1 LSAKLVGAPSTAQ
14 VPSEV
19 AEAESARISLAE
31 GRLEDAEQEYRS
43 LLAQDPEVAAYY
55 LGLAGVMM
63 ARCDAEAALAV
74 LLPVAERWLESG
86 LYGRAEVLLEAAVEA
101 DGESAR
107 AWILLG
113 RSRALDRR
121 YRLAEAPLRRA
132 AELDP
137 DSLEVL
143 LLLGSTLW
151 ENGALA
157 EAERVLI
164 EARSAVGGD
173 RLLAEHHLG
182 SLWLWQ
188 GRFEQAAEALGR
200 VARLRPDWHPVWLEL
215 ARAHQ
220 GLGELESARREFQL
234 YLGRVPDDAGAH
246 YGLSAVLE
254 ALGEHDLAVEELRI
268 FAAIS
273 ARDREQN
280 LETGRTQAEVDHAI
294 HLANIGRLTEAVTH
308 LRSLPRSVPVLVT
321 LARLLRLGGDLA
333 DAIASLEQ
341 AVALDPTRADLRAL
355 LRDLYLD
362 KGESR

>member
-1 LSAKLVGAPSTAQ
+1 
-14 VPSEV
+14 
-19 AEAESARISLAE
+19 
-31 GRLEDAEQEYRS
+31 
-43 LLAQDPEVAAYY
+43 
-55 LGLAGVMM
+55 M
-63 ARCDAEAALAV
+63 
-74 LLPVAERWLESG
+74 
-86 LYGRAEVLLEAAVEA
+86 
-101 DGESAR
+101 
-107 AWILLG
+107 
-113 RSRALDRR
+113 
-121 YRLAEAPLRRA
+121 
-132 AELDP
+132 
-137 DSLEVL
+137 
-143 LLLGSTLW
+143 
-151 ENGALA
+151 
-157 EAERVLI
+157 
-164 EARSAVGGD
+164 
-173 RLLAEHHLG
+173 
-182 SLWLWQ
+182 
-188 GRFEQAAEALGR
+188 
-200 VARLRPDWHPVWLEL
+200 WLEL

-220 GLGELESARREFQL
+220 GLGELESARWEFQL
-234 YLGRVPDDAGAH
+234 YLGRVSDDAGAH